1 MSGACIGDSG
11 DVRCASILGF
21 DSQTLVGALKKA
33 REDAMGKINGTRV
46 LLGGLL
52 AGVIFNVLYY
62 GAAFLYLGKRWSA
75 ALEALGHPI
84 CMSGLNIAI
93 GIVFDFVLGI
103 FAVWLYALIRPR
115 CGAGAKTA
123 LFAGMAFWVLTGL
136 LPTIMW
142 GSLKLFSARL
152 LTIDSLSYLVMVIVA
167 TLLGA
172 WVYKE
177 EAP

>member
-1 MSGACIGDSG
+1 M
-11 DVRCASILGF
+11 
-21 DSQTLVGALKKA
+21 KA
-33 REDAMGKINGTRV
+33 QEDAMGKINGTRV
-46 LLGGLL
+46 FWGGLL
-52 AGVIFNVLYY
+52 AGVILIVLGY
-62 GAAFLYLGKRWSA
+62 GAWFLYLGNRWTV
-75 ALEALGHPI
+75 ALEALGHPMH
-84 CMSGLNIAI
+84 MSVSDIAI
-93 GIVFDFVLGI
+93 GIVMDFVLGI

-123 LFAGMAFWVLTGL
+123 LFAGVAFWVLTGL

-142 GSLKLFSARL
+142 GTLRLFSVRL
-152 LTIDSLSYLVMVIVA
+152 LTIDVLSYLVMVIIA